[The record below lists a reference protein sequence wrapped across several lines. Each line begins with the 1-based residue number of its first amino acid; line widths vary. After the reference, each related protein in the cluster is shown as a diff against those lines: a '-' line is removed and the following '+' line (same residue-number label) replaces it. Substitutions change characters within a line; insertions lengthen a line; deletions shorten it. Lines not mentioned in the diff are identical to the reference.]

1 MFPRRD
7 AFGKSV
13 YILTVSR
20 QNIGEAGSTIASSWD
35 IFLRLRV
42 GSNDQDGEPGI
53 HRDNNWYACTIA
65 LGGTVEHH
73 RVMKRT
79 VVWLTDKQ
87 SEALS
92 KMSKKSL
99 APVSALVRQ
108 AVKEF
113 LQAKRNNRTYRA
125 SRV

>member
-1 MFPRRD
+1 MFPRGD
-7 AFGKSV
+7 PFGESV

-20 QNIGEAGSTIASSWD
+20 QNIGEAGSAIASSWD
-35 IFLRLRV
+35 IPLRLRV
-42 GSNDQDGEPGI
+42 GSHDQTGTLI
-53 HRDNNWYACTIA
+53 HRDTNWYARTIGS
-65 LGGTVEHH
+65 GGTVGHH

-87 SEALS
+87 TEALS
-92 KMSKKSL
+92 TISKKSL

-113 LQAKRNNRTYRA
+113 LQGKRNNRRPRA